1 MMNDMNTSEEDIE
14 ALCAKL
20 WEGLPAPLPQ
30 ERIKAIYGP
39 AMDESRRLL
48 QKAFAPS
55 AVDIAVACLREA
67 GSTAIRIVSQAADV
81 VAELFNPQPA
91 FQFQPTYATRAVGV
105 SSNSGSVSHSDSV
118 GRLSIEKPGD
128 SGFRLHLDIES
139 GASDRIDIRVRLLDA
154 SDVRVAPFEL
164 SVADLESGEV
174 LLKPTRYASG
184 EVVLHCVEH
193 GLYGFSAVAGDV
205 VSCLSLRIGKDV
217 VERSEELHV
226 NGESGQI

>member
-1 MMNDMNTSEEDIE
+1 MTDMNAKEDIE

-39 AMDESRRLL
+39 AMDESHRLL

-81 VAELFNPQPA
+81 VTELLNPQPT
-91 FQFQPTYATRAVGV
+91 FQPAYATRAVGAFT
-105 SSNSGSVSHSDSV
+105 NSGSAPHPGSMGHLVV
-118 GRLSIEKPGD
+118 EKSGD
-128 SGFRLHLDIES
+128 GGLHLHLDVKAVAS
-139 GASDRIDIRVRLLDA
+139 GHLDVRVCLLNASDA
-154 SDVRVAPFEL
+154 HVAPFEL

-174 LLKPTRYASG
+174 LLKPTRYDSG
-184 EVVLHCVEH
+184 EVVLHGVEP
-193 GLYGFSAVAGDV
+193 GSYGFSAIAGDA
-205 VSCLSLRIGKDV
+205 VSTLSLRVGKDV
-217 VERSEELHV
+217 VERQER
-226 NGESGQI
+226 